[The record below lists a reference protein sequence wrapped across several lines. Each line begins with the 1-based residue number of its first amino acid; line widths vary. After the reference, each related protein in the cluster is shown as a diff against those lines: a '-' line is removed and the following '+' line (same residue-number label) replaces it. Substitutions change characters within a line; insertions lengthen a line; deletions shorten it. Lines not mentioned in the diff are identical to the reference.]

1 MERLLQSFWLGLG
14 DASEGCGSFAL
25 LVVGGSPAKCCGL
38 EDGAALY
45 YVVPLGGKEWKI
57 FRGLRKKF

>member
-1 MERLLQSFWLGLG
+1 MGLG

-45 YVVPLGGKEWKI
+45 YVVPLGGKEWEI